1 MSKTFKVLLGMFVAV
16 VVVVGAAGAYY
27 ALHDSAEDEASLA
40 AIPTG
45 SAAPGGASTRTSA
58 DGDWTVQPGEGVF
71 VGYRIHEKLRGLDK
85 EVTGRTAG
93 VTGSM
98 TIAGDTVTKAQFTA
112 DLTGLKTD
120 EALRDNALKQ
130 LGPQTAK
137 YPQATF
143 ELTGPLKL
151 PSTPKPGEPISVT
164 APGILTLHGVTKP
177 VQVPLQAQW
186 LGDTINVASAT
197 GGVRIEF
204 KDYGFDAITV
214 PVATTDA
221 FAFLELQLVFAPA

>member
-1 MSKTFKVLLGMFVAV
+1 V
-16 VVVVGAAGAYY
+16 VVIVGAAGAYY
-27 ALHDSAEDEASLA
+27 VLHDSAEDEASLG

-45 SAAPGGASTRTSA
+45 TSDPGGASTRTSA

-71 VGYRIHEKLRGLDK
+71 VGYRIHEKLRGVDK

-98 TIAGDTVTKAQFTA
+98 TVAGDTVTKAQFTA

-120 EALRDNALKQ
+120 EALRDNAIKQ
-130 LGPQTAK
+130 NGLQTAK

-151 PSTPKPGEPISVT
+151 PSTPKVGEQISVT
-164 APGILTLHGVTKP
+164 APGNLTVHGVTRP
-177 VQVPLQAQW
+177 VQVPLQAKW
-186 LGDTINVASAT
+186 TGDTVNVASAA
-197 GGVRIEF
+197 GGLRIEF

-221 FAFLELQLVFAPA
+221 FAFLELQLVFVPA